1 MTLFCHLNDFP
12 YFCNRKRLK
21 DSLRI
26 MATQISK
33 YLLANERDALW
44 GLTVSTVGYEEIQ
57 PGDDYPTR
65 GHADG
70 YYFELQKGR
79 ELNEY
84 QLLYLTEGDGVF
96 HSTTVKEA
104 RIREGDLFLL
114 FPGEWHS
121 YHPNPKTGWKSY
133 WIGFKGRNMDDR
145 VRAGFLSP
153 QKPIYHVGFSD
164 QIVRLYKQAYDA
176 AIEEAAYSQQLM
188 AGMVNL
194 LIGMM
199 YSKERNIQL
208 SRNQAHVD
216 MISRARLRIR
226 EALESSLTIQQ
237 VAGEIGISYS
247 NFRKL
252 FKEHTGIS
260 PATYQQDLRLQR
272 AKELLSTTDMSVKE
286 IAYRLNFES
295 PDYFSAKFKTKTGRR
310 PSELRG

>member
-1 MTLFCHLNDFP
+1 
-12 YFCNRKRLK
+12 
-21 DSLRI
+21 

>member
-1 MTLFCHLNDFP
+1 
-12 YFCNRKRLK
+12 
-21 DSLRI
+21 
-26 MATQISK
+26 MAMQISK

-44 GLTVSTVGYEEIQ
+44 GLTVSTVGYEEIL
-57 PGDDYPTR
+57 PGDAYPTR

-70 YYFELQKGR
+70 YYFEINRGR

-84 QLLYLTEGDGVF
+84 QLLYITEGEGVF

-104 RIREGDLFLL
+104 PIREGDLFLL

-121 YHPNPKTGWKSY
+121 YHPNPRIGWKSY

-153 QKPIYHVGFSD
+153 SKPIYHVGFSD
-164 QIVRLYKQAYDA
+164 AIVRLYKKAYESA
-176 AIEEAAYSQQLM
+176 VEEAAYSQQLM
-188 AGMVNL
+188 AGIVNH

-216 MISRARLRIR
+216 MISKARLRIR
-226 EALESSLTIQQ
+226 EALESELTIQQ
-237 VAGEIGISYS
+237 VAEELGISYS

-260 PATYQQDLRLQR
+260 PAIYQQDLRLQR
-272 AKELLSTTDMSVKE
+272 AKELLSTTNLSVKE
-286 IAYRLNFES
+286 IAYRLNFDS
-295 PDYFSAKFKTKTGRR
+295 PDYFSAKFKAKTGRR
-310 PSELRG
+310 PSELRITK

>member
-1 MTLFCHLNDFP
+1 M
-12 YFCNRKRLK
+12 
-21 DSLRI
+21 S
-26 MATQISK
+26 TQISK
-33 YLLANERDALW
+33 YMLASERDALW
-44 GLTVSTVGYEEIQ
+44 GLTVSTVGYEEIN
-57 PGDDYPTR
+57 PGDSYPTR

-70 YYFELQKGR
+70 YFFDVNRGR

-84 QLLYLTEGDGVF
+84 QLLYITEGEGVF
-96 HSTTVKEA
+96 KSATVHETKL
-104 RIREGDLFLL
+104 IEGDLFLL

-164 QIVRLYKQAYDA
+164 SIVRLYKNAYNA
-176 AIEEAAYSQQLM
+176 ALEEAAYAQQLM
-188 AGMVNL
+188 AGLVNL

-208 SRNQAHVD
+208 RKNQTHVD

-226 EALESSLTIQQ
+226 ESLESSLSIQQ
-237 VAGEIGISYS
+237 VAEDMGVSYS
-247 NFRKL
+247 SFRKL

-260 PATYQQDLRLQR
+260 PAIYQQDLRLQR
-272 AKELLSTTDMSVKE
+272 AKELLSTTDLSIKE
-286 IAYRLNFES
+286 IAYRLHFES
-295 PDYFSAKFKTKTGRR
+295 PDYFSAKFKLKTGRR